1 MGALR
6 SDPRAAS
13 LQLLGDPQQGVRK
26 QKTSFPYIWLFFG
39 FCSLALCIPGG
50 ICVCLSTIMDCG
62 CRGLKDFCPD
72 CRGLKDCSPKSALIT
87 CVILACLFT
96 LSVVLARAGV
106 PKERDDEIRGSVSMR
121 MNHTW
126 TKIPDATYTHERS
139 TPDPMLLWWQV
150 MLCVALS
157 CACSICCTYT
167 VWHFSNR
174 PNCTNADISESSDST
189 SEDSKDMEQ

>member
-13 LQLLGDPQQGVRK
+13 LQLFLSARRSSAGRAQAEDI
-26 QKTSFPYIWLFFG
+26 FPIHLAFLWLL
-39 FCSLALCIPGG
+39 LACALHSWWHLRLSVNDNGLCLHR
-50 ICVCLSTIMDCG
+50 VE
-62 CRGLKDFCPD
+62 GLP
-72 CRGLKDCSPKSALIT
+72 KDCSPKSALIT

-121 MNHTW
+121 MNDTW
-126 TKIPDATYTHERS
+126 TKMPDAAYAHERS

-150 MLCVALS
+150 MLYVALS
-157 CACSICCTYT
+157 CACCVCCTYT
-167 VWHFSNR
+167 VWRFSNR
-174 PNCTNADISESSDST
+174 PNCNNADISESSDST
-189 SEDSKDMEQ
+189 SEDSEDMGQ